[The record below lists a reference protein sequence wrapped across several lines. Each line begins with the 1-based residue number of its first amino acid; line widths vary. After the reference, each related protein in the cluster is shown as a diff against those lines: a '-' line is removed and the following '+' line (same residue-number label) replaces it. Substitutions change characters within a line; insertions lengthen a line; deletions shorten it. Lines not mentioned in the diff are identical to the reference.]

1 MAIARP
7 RVIIR
12 FKRASLHLISAVR
25 KFNHAVTTNIKTHTR
40 TVFMRNPADLSCTHF
55 ECSVSTSGIIQR
67 RRITLGNSKE
77 DRNHRILVI
86 RVLARIKQGVSARTA
101 ENLVQTTRGFV
112 LAVGIHTNT
121 PFKRSS
127 RIHTYFGLPYQ
138 PVIELTNTV

>member
-40 TVFMRNPADLSCTHF
+40 TVFMRNPADLSYTHF
-55 ECSVSTSGIIQR
+55 ECSISTARITQWC
-67 RRITLGNSKE
+67 RITLGNPKE
-77 DRNHRILVI
+77 DRDYRILVVC
-86 RVLARIKQGVSARTA
+86 VLARIKQGVSARTA
-101 ENLVQTTRGFV
+101 ENQILTIHGFV

-138 PVIELTNTV
+138 PVIGLTYIF